1 MRWRWSCCC
10 VVDMQALAID
20 AVRET
25 AFPVA
30 VNRDAITVDVA
41 RSEAAVT
48 DVRSFCIRL
57 LGNGDLATK
66 LAPPTCP
73 DGSPL
78 ADGAPGPSLSID
90 RPVRAVGLELA
101 AGAPPLP
108 RPGELTSPEARAS
121 CLARFA
127 HHELMAAELF
137 AWALL
142 RWPELP
148 AELRSGWLAA
158 LRDEQRHCG
167 LYLERLYAHGS
178 KLDDHMLSPYFWKHA
193 PAIAAS
199 PHGPRAFLSAMGL
212 TFEQANLDFALLYR
226 DAFREAGDE
235 ASARVCQVIHDDEV
249 GHVALAARWLERL
262 SEPDQ
267 SEIERYSRAVPFPL
281 SAARAKARRFDVAAR
296 RRAGL
301 GDEFIEFVRSARS
314 TQETRPRRPRD
325 S

>member
-1 MRWRWSCCC
+1 
-10 VVDMQALAID
+10 VADAQFPGID
-20 AVRET
+20 VARET
-25 AFPVA
+25 AFPLAVSGDTVA
-30 VNRDAITVDVA
+30 VHIAQSQGV
-41 RSEAAVT
+41 VT
-48 DVRSFCIRL
+48 DVRAFCIRL
-57 LGNGDLATK
+57 LANGDLESK
-66 LAPPTCP
+66 LVPPTGP
-73 DGSPL
+73 DGSLL
-78 ADGAPGPSLSID
+78 ADAAPGPPLLIE

-101 AGAPPLP
+101 EAAPPLP
-108 RPGELTSPEARAS
+108 RPGELASPAARAI

-148 AELRSGWLAA
+148 AELRRGWIVA
-158 LRDEQRHCG
+158 LRDEQKHCG

-178 KLDDHMLSPYFWKHA
+178 KLDDHVLSPYFWNQA

-212 TFEQANLDFALLYR
+212 TFEQANLDFSLLYR

-235 ASARVCQVIHDDEV
+235 ASARACQIVHDDEV

-262 SEPDQ
+262 SEPGR
-267 SEIERYSRAVPFPL
+267 SETERYSETVPFPL

-314 TQETRPRRPRD
+314 TQEMQPRGRRD